1 MNATVFVIFLFG
13 VFSLVGGLI
22 GYIKADSMPSLI
34 AGSISGVILLF
45 CSYGILKGNQLAA
58 IVTLVV
64 ALLLGGRF
72 LLTIIKNFKLMPDFL
87 MILFS
92 LLTIIL
98 VIQHLLKK

>member
-22 GYIKADSMPSLI
+22 GYLKADSMPSLI
-34 AGSISGVILLF
+34 AGSISGIILLL
-45 CSYGILKGNQLAA
+45 CSYGILRDNQLAA
-58 IVTLVV
+58 IVTLLV

-87 MILFS
+87 IILFS